1 MQPPADLNAALR
13 RLPKVDEVLAT
24 PAAQELLKRAPRWAV
39 VAAIR
44 GEIDR
49 LRRGVRGQ
57 GGSAERGAGPG
68 GESGGGEGSVDAAE
82 RGAGGGGESGG
93 GAGSVDSASADV
105 VAARVDDN
113 ARALRVDGDALA
125 AGVDALLRPSL
136 QPLLNA
142 TGVVLHTNLG
152 RAPLA
157 AAAIARIDAIAR
169 GYSNLEYKL
178 DERRRGSRHEHVT
191 RILTQ
196 LTGAEDALVVNN
208 CAGAVLLALSS
219 LAAGREVIVS
229 RGELVEIGGAFRV
242 PDVMR
247 ASGARLVE
255 VGTTNRTHARDY
267 ADAIGDATA
276 LLLKVHRSNFA
287 LVGFTAEL
295 TVAELAAL
303 GGARKVPVMMDLGSG
318 ALTDLRALGLGGNGG
333 DVEPSLPDLIAA
345 GADVVACSG
354 DKLLGG
360 PQAGILVG
368 KKHYLAPMKSHPLLR
383 ALRPDKLTLA
393 ALEATLELYRDGR
406 SHEIPALAMLS
417 TPEPTLQVRAQ
428 QLSVL
433 CQEYSATLQ
442 FTPVRVRSAVGG
454 GALPLCE
461 PWSWAVAVTARRGDG
476 PSAEAIDAR
485 LRRADPPLIGRIA
498 DDRLLLDVR
507 TLGDDDLPAAAR
519 AFRTAESLS

>member
-24 PAAQELLKRAPRWAV
+24 PVAQELLQRAPRWAV

-44 GEIDR
+44 VEIDR
-49 LRRGVRGQ
+49 LRQRLRGK
-57 GGSAERGAGPG
+57 S
-68 GESGGGEGSVDAAE
+68 DAAN
-82 RGAGGGGESGG
+82 
-93 GAGSVDSASADV
+93 
-105 VAARVDDN
+105 DDG
-113 ARALRVDGDALA
+113 RALSLDGKSLQAEVDE
-125 AGVDALLRPSL
+125 LLRPSL
-136 QPLLNA
+136 QPVLNA

-157 AAAIARIDAIAR
+157 ALALARVGEVAR
-169 GYSNLEYKL
+169 GYSNLEYRL

-191 RILTQ
+191 HILTQ

-247 ASGARLVE
+247 ASGAKLVE

-267 ADAIGDATA
+267 AEAITPATA

-295 TVAELAAL
+295 TVAELVELGRVHAL
-303 GGARKVPVMMDLGSG
+303 PVMMDLGSG
-318 ALTDLRALGLGGNGG
+318 ALTDLRALGLGPQTEA
-333 DVEPSLPDLIAA
+333 EPSLIDVVKA

-368 KKHYLAPMKSHPLLR
+368 KKQHITAMKSHPLLR

-406 SHEIPALAMLS
+406 THEIPTLVMLS
-417 TPEPTLQVRAQ
+417 TPEPTLHIRAQ

-433 CQEYSATLQ
+433 CQQMSTTLT

-461 PWSWAVAVTARRGDG
+461 PWSWAVAVTAKTGDG
-476 PSAEAIDAR
+476 PDAEAIDAR
-485 LRRADPPLIGRIA
+485 LRHADPPLIGRIA

-507 TLGDDDLPAAAR
+507 TLGDHDLPAAAQ

>member
-1 MQPPADLNAALR
+1 MQPSADLNAALR

-24 PAAQELLKRAPRWAV
+24 PAAQELLQRAPRWAV

-44 GEIDR
+44 GEVER
-49 LRRGVRGQ
+49 LRARVK
-57 GGSAERGAGPG
+57 AAAA
-68 GESGGGEGSVDAAE
+68 GEGAHAGVEHVARDGELVDA
-82 RGAGGGGESGG
+82 RDGELG
-93 GAGSVDSASADV
+93 D
-105 VAARVDDN
+105 
-113 ARALRVDGDALA
+113 ARALAEVDARALAEVDARALA
-125 AGVDALLRPSL
+125 AEVEELLKPSL
-136 QPLLNA
+136 QRVLNA

-157 AAAIARIDAIAR
+157 PSAIARVQEVAR
-169 GYSNLEYKL
+169 GYSNLEYRL
-178 DERRRGSRHEHVT
+178 DERRRGSRHEHVA

-196 LTGAEDALVVNN
+196 LTAAEDALVVNN

-267 ADAIGDATA
+267 EGAIGGDTA

-287 LVGFTAEL
+287 VVGFTADVSVREL
-295 TVAELAAL
+295 SAI
-303 GGARKVPVMMDLGSG
+303 GRARKLPVMMDLGSG
-318 ALTDLRALGLGGNGG
+318 ALADLRALGIG
-333 DVEPSLPDLIAA
+333 DEPGLRDVVAD

-368 KKHYLAPMKSHPLLR
+368 KKEFIAPMKEHPLLR

-406 SHEIPALAMLS
+406 QHEIPTLGMLA
-417 TPEPTLQVRAQ
+417 TPEPTLKARAEA
-428 QLSVL
+428 LSAL
-433 CQEYSATLQ
+433 CQDIAALVCE
-442 FTPVRVRSAVGG
+442 PVRVKSAVGG
-454 GALPLCE
+454 GALPSAE
-461 PWSWAVAVTARRGDG
+461 PWSWAVAVRARRGDA
-476 PSAEAIDAR
+476 PSAEAIDAC
-485 LRRADPPLIGRIA
+485 LRRANPPLVGRIG
-498 DDRLLLDVR
+498 DGRLIIDVR

-519 AFRTAESLS
+519 ALRSAESLS